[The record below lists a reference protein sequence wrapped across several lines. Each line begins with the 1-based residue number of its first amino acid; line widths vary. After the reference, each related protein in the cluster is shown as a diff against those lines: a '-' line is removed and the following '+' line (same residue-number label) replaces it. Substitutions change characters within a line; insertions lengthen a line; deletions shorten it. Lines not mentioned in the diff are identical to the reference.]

1 MDIIIRCSAL
11 DDIMT
16 NDRSGKGMGETAKK
30 KFVELYIQQVYGR
43 QKTVK
48 SKYLEK
54 GTEREQDAITLLT
67 QCNLKMYRK
76 NTERLTN
83 EFITGEWD
91 IDTDDE
97 IIDIKNSWD
106 LFTFREANEK
116 DYKWQRI
123 GYTWLKNVSR
133 GSTAFCLINGTAKH
147 IMDEKRKASYDF
159 GLDPE
164 ADPKYIERCQQ
175 IERNH
180 IFDMAAFV
188 KENPGF
194 DFHSDL
200 SEWKWDIPHKDRVK
214 MFTLTKD
221 ESDIEAI
228 KARIIEGR
236 KYLKKEFGLAVST
249 PRTEAA

>member
-16 NDRSGKGMGETAKK
+16 NDRSGKAMGETAKK
-30 KFVELYIQQVYGR
+30 KFAELYIQQVYGR
-43 QKTVK
+43 EKTVR

-67 QCNLKMYRK
+67 RFNQKKYRK

-83 EFITGEWD
+83 DFITGEWD
-91 IDTDDE
+91 VETDDE
-97 IIDIKNSWD
+97 IIDTKCSWD

-116 DYKWQRI
+116 DYKWQRV
-123 GYTWLKNVSR
+123 GYMWLKNVQR
-133 GSTAFCLINGTAKH
+133 GSTAFCLVNGTAKH

-164 ADPKYIERCQQ
+164 ADPKFIERCQL

-180 IFDMAAFV
+180 IFDMGEFQ

-200 SEWKWDIPHKDRVK
+200 SEWKWDIPYKERVK
-214 MFTLTKD
+214 MFSIERDL
-221 ESDIEAI
+221 SDIEAV
-228 KARIIEGR
+228 KSRIIEGR
-236 KYLKKEFGLAVST
+236 KYLAELFKSPT
-249 PRTEAA
+249 PVTVAA